1 MNALRKERRDAVPNN
16 ANVITDVYD
25 NDIERSK
32 KYMENLSKD
41 LDPQKTKG
49 KLKLSNNEQS
59 LLKNKRKA
67 LEYAKDAQNKLEI
80 AVAMKESGK
89 EDEII
94 IDLWKSCTSKGIV
107 RRKDF
112 QRILGRAARE
122 EKYRA
127 KKVGKNLT
135 YDQAEKI
142 AFDKLSA
149 KVSPSVKIPASVHLK
164 LY

>member
-1 MNALRKERRDAVPNN
+1 
-16 ANVITDVYD
+16 
-25 NDIERSK
+25 
-32 KYMENLSKD
+32 
-41 LDPQKTKG
+41 
-49 KLKLSNNEQS
+49 
-59 LLKNKRKA
+59 
-67 LEYAKDAQNKLEI
+67 
-80 AVAMKESGK
+80 MKESGK

-112 QRILGRAARE
+112 ERILGRAARE

-135 YDQAEKI
+135 DDQAEKI
-142 AFDKLSA
+142 AFDKLSV

>member
-1 MNALRKERRDAVPNN
+1 
-16 ANVITDVYD
+16 
-25 NDIERSK
+25 
-32 KYMENLSKD
+32 
-41 LDPQKTKG
+41 
-49 KLKLSNNEQS
+49 
-59 LLKNKRKA
+59 
-67 LEYAKDAQNKLEI
+67 
-80 AVAMKESGK
+80 MKESGK

-94 IDLWKSCTSKGIV
+94 IDLWKSCTSKGMIREIV
-107 RRKDF
+107 RRKESHF
-112 QRILGRAARE
+112 RSKLGRAARE

-149 KVSPSVKIPASVHLK
+149 KVSPSVKIPASFHLK